1 MPKVNPVAHNG
12 PMGDTHSV
20 GSTARP
26 TFEIGGPS
34 GYMDVRPEIGP
45 VLTPHQAET
54 QLPNRV
60 EPQTEIDNPGQ
71 LEIALTRVRDTG
83 QAAIQK

>member
-1 MPKVNPVAHNG
+1 
-12 PMGDTHSV
+12 
-20 GSTARP
+20 
-26 TFEIGGPS
+26 
-34 GYMDVRPEIGP
+34 MDVRPEIGP

-60 EPQTEIDNPGQ
+60 EPQTEMDNPGQ
-71 LEIALTRVRDTG
+71 LEVALTRVRDTG